1 MTPKERSRLVLPRE
15 TERLVLRAPSPT
27 DAAIVQQA
35 VEETFESLR
44 RWMPWAAQWPSL
56 EQTTAFLREA
66 QRSFEAG
73 EDFAV
78 SGYLKETGEFVLG
91 SGLHPRNWS
100 VPRFE
105 IGYWCR
111 ASRQGQGY
119 TAETVQALTR
129 LAFLEMKAERVEI
142 RCDSRNLR
150 SARVA
155 QRAGFR
161 LEASLRSEDRA
172 TDGSLRD
179 TLVYACVR
187 AEWSA
192 GLREDDP
199 AK

>member
-1 MTPKERSRLVLPRE
+1 MRLVLPRE
-15 TERLVLRAPSPT
+15 TERLVLRLPSPA

-35 VEETFESLR
+35 VEESFENLH
-44 RWMPWAAQWPSL
+44 RWMPWAAQMPSL
-56 EQTTAFLREA
+56 EQTTAYLRQA
-66 QRSFEAG
+66 QLSFEAG

-78 SGYLKETGEFVLG
+78 SGYLKGTGEFVLG

-119 TAETVQALTR
+119 TTETVLALTR

-155 QRAGFR
+155 ERAGFR
-161 LEASLRSEDRA
+161 LEASLRSDDRA

-179 TLVYACVR
+179 TLVYACLR
-187 AEWSA
+187 AEWSDGRRDREAA
-192 GLREDDP
+192 GRPLP
-199 AK
+199 